1 MKKVKITPLVLAIAV
16 LLSWMLWQVWFAEL
30 SWSQGLFVL
39 LLFVILVAAD
49 QYFRLLYRQIQKLWL
64 IEGVFL
70 VLVFV
75 VAWLL
80 NRYI

>member
-1 MKKVKITPLVLAIAV
+1 MRKVKITPLVLAIAV
-16 LLSWMLWQVWFAEL
+16 LLSWLLWRVWFAEL
-30 SWSQGLFVL
+30 SWSTGLFVL

-49 QYFRLLYRQIQKLWL
+49 QYFRLLYRQMQKLWL

-75 VAWLL
+75 IAWIL

>member
-16 LLSWMLWQVWFAEL
+16 LLSWLLWQVWFAEL

>member
-1 MKKVKITPLVLAIAV
+1 MKKVKITPLILAIAA
-16 LLSWMLWQVWFAEL
+16 LLSWLLWQVWFAEL
-30 SWSQGLFVL
+30 SWSAGLFVL

-75 VAWLL
+75 IAWLL
-80 NRYI
+80 NRYL

>member
-1 MKKVKITPLVLAIAV
+1 MKKVKITPLVLAIAL

>member
-1 MKKVKITPLVLAIAV
+1 MKKVKITPLVLAIAL
-16 LLSWMLWQVWFAEL
+16 LLSWLLWQVWFAEL